1 MNPQPVFTLDD
12 YENPEAPKGQR
23 RIRADHFEVRDLS
36 YDRNRSRQLID
47 LYKDSLIDPGYDPEQ
62 ITEDESTWPSDR
74 LELYIKRRSR
84 GRAYVA
90 DFVYASKDL
99 PVTVYGVFVDRG
111 RGLEVAELELFRQ
124 QWGHF
129 DKWGTFVGEAG
140 VDESQPDEEPLIT
153 TDLLRQLP
161 LGRIIARAQ
170 QSLADADTP
179 GEKVE
184 FGEDTLAGDGLE
196 RPTQAALDAA
206 VTAAKRTKRGR
217 PRLSADLLESVAYAY
232 IDEAPAG
239 AGLLRRLSLHF
250 DRPASTIRDW
260 VAAARREGYL
270 TAAVRGQ
277 RGAGA
282 GPNLPP
288 RPSTTWSATPP
299 ASRHDP

>member
-1 MNPQPVFTLDD
+1 MTPKPVFTFDD
-12 YENPEAPKGQR
+12 YVNPEAPKGQR

-36 YDRNRSRQLID
+36 YDHNRTRQLMD
-47 LYKDSLIDPGYDPEQ
+47 LYKDALIDPGYDPEQ
-62 ITEDESTWPSDR
+62 ITDDESTWPTDR

-84 GRAYVA
+84 GKGYVA

-111 RGLEVAELELFRQ
+111 RGLEIAELELFRP

-129 DKWGTFVGEAG
+129 DKWGTFVGEVDAG
-140 VDESQPDEEPLIT
+140 ESRPDEGPIIT

-161 LGRIIARAQ
+161 LGRIIAKAQ
-170 QSLADADTP
+170 QSLADAGIL
-179 GEKVE
+179 GETVE
-184 FGEDTLAGDGLE
+184 FGEETLADDGLE
-196 RPTQAALDAA
+196 RPAKAALDAA
-206 VTAAKRTKRGR
+206 VIGANRIKRGR
-217 PRLSADLLESVAYAY
+217 PPLSTNLLKSVAYAY
-232 IDEAPAG
+232 IDEAPLG
-239 AGLLRRLSLHF
+239 VGLLSRLSRHF

-270 TAAVRGQ
+270 TTAVRGQ

-288 RPSTTWSATPP
+288 RPSSTWSATPP
-299 ASRHDP
+299 SA